1 VVRDVDNTFFIIKHL
16 INDNIMCINLNFGK
30 LLNKSLSFIKGEE
43 LGNANT
49 NKGCQVLEAGNTS
62 A

>member
-1 VVRDVDNTFFIIKHL
+1 
-16 INDNIMCINLNFGK
+16 MCINLNFGK
-30 LLNKSLSFIKGEE
+30 LLNQSLSFIKGEE